1 LTSGLAISEAGIEI
15 TPPVGGR
22 KDSTKCRLMP
32 GGGGQEL
39 DEPTL
44 ISPPGRGLTARAPSV
59 RNLAELGGRR
69 TPKAVQRGRGTVQIG
84 RRVTASAPTPAG
96 TLISPPRRSPMARGQ
111 RIIDLVGNR
120 SDRESAADSGREEST
135 VGDGKMNGGGEEV
148 ADGDGTTNGFE
159 EEAMEGDGLRE
170 GDGVEAM
177 EGDGTTLGVR
187 EEAGDGTKT
196 VGGEEATETGG
207 TRNGDGEEAME
218 GEGMSNVGREEA
230 TDGTTIG
237 VREEASDSTRT
248 VGGEEATENDGTR
261 NGDREEATEGEGIT
275 NGGREE
281 ATEVT

>member
-111 RIIDLVGNR
+111 RIIDLVGNCT
-120 SDRESAADSGREEST
+120 DRESAADSG
-135 VGDGKMNGGGEEV
+135 
-148 ADGDGTTNGFE
+148 
-159 EEAMEGDGLRE
+159 
-170 GDGVEAM
+170 
-177 EGDGTTLGVR
+177 
-187 EEAGDGTKT
+187 
-196 VGGEEATETGG
+196 
-207 TRNGDGEEAME
+207 
-218 GEGMSNVGREEA
+218 
-230 TDGTTIG
+230 
-237 VREEASDSTRT
+237 
-248 VGGEEATENDGTR
+248 
-261 NGDREEATEGEGIT
+261 
-275 NGGREE
+275 
-281 ATEVT
+281 